1 MFPRQVVNIFK
12 SGHLLRSA
20 GLESQPAARCLS
32 GLSSS
37 NERRGLLE
45 RTFGLESNTA
55 SPHTNRW
62 KMFLP
67 AFSTH
72 ICLGAPYGWSAIRLV
87 VCILSSEGILTPLS
101 SGQLTREEGL
111 VAASA
116 GDWALDLASYPMSV
130 IMAAGGLSAALLGK
144 LTLSLGVR
152 SSLAWGGLLYGA
164 GFGVAAVGVTS
175 HQLGLLYLGNL
186 VSGLGAG
193 LCYTPPIQVS
203 TVAVS

>member
-1 MFPRQVVNIFK
+1 M
-12 SGHLLRSA
+12 
-20 GLESQPAARCLS
+20 
-32 GLSSS
+32 
-37 NERRGLLE
+37 
-45 RTFGLESNTA
+45 
-55 SPHTNRW
+55 
-62 KMFLP
+62 
-67 AFSTH
+67 
-72 ICLGAPYGWSAIRLV
+72 
-87 VCILSSEGILTPLS
+87 LS

-144 LTLSLGVR
+144 LSLRLGVR

-203 TVAVS
+203 TWALS